1 MATPRLKMKTFD
13 MTPTW
18 VGLMPALFAVLENG
32 TELGKKMAR
41 EELMDLARKVD
52 AINARTGD
60 RP

>member
-1 MATPRLKMKTFD
+1 MATPKLKYID
-13 MTPTW
+13 CTPTW
-18 VGLMPALFAVLENG
+18 ASLMPALFAVFENG

-52 AINARTGD
+52 AINARTGG